1 MLVEMAAGSTTT
13 RVSMAATLPLLSIR
27 KDPRSTR
34 TRNRLGISS
43 SSQLGTTS
51 VQAYSLG
58 GQEPHLLGIPGV
70 PWCHQDKCL
79 LKEVPGGAEE
89 APITAPQADL
99 AIVNR
104 LQ

>member
-1 MLVEMAAGSTTT
+1 MAAGSTTT
-13 RVSMAATLPLLSIR
+13 RASMAVIQPLLSIR
-27 KDPRSTR
+27 KDPLNTL
-34 TRNRLGISS
+34 TRNRSGISS

-58 GQEPHLLGIPGV
+58 GPEPHLLGILGV

-79 LKEVPGGAEE
+79 LREAQGGAEE
-89 APITAPQADL
+89 ARTMAPLVDL

>member
-1 MLVEMAAGSTTT
+1 MVEMAAGSTTT
-13 RVSMAATLPLLSIR
+13 RVSMAATQPLLSIR

-43 SSQLGTTS
+43 SSPLGTML

-58 GQEPHLLGIPGV
+58 GQEPHLPGILGV
-70 PWCHQDKCL
+70 PWCHQAKCL
-79 LKEVPGGAEE
+79 LKEVQRGAEE
-89 APITAPQADL
+89 ARTTASQVDL
-99 AIVNR
+99 TIVNR

>member
-1 MLVEMAAGSTTT
+1 MVVVMAAGSTTT
-13 RVSMAATLPLLSIR
+13 RASMAAIQPLLFTR
-27 KDPRSTR
+27 KDLRSTR

-58 GQEPHLLGIPGV
+58 GPEPHLPGIPGV
-70 PWCHQDKCL
+70 PWCHLDKCL
-79 LKEVPGGAEE
+79 LKEVQGGAEG
-89 APITAPQADL
+89 AHISAPQVDL

>member
-1 MLVEMAAGSTTT
+1 MVVEMAAGSTTT
-13 RVSMAATLPLLSIR
+13 RASTAATQPLLFTR
-27 KDPRSTR
+27 KDPLNTL

-43 SSQLGTTS
+43 SSRLGTTS

-58 GQEPHLLGIPGV
+58 GQEPHLPGILGV
-70 PWCHQDKCL
+70 PWCHQAKCL

-89 APITAPQADL
+89 AHITAPQVDL

>member
-1 MLVEMAAGSTTT
+1 MEMAADSTTT
-13 RVSMAATLPLLSIR
+13 RASMAATQPLLSIR
-27 KDPRSTR
+27 KDPRSTL

-43 SSQLGTTS
+43 SSQLGTML

-58 GQEPHLLGIPGV
+58 GPEPHLPGTLGV
-70 PWCHQDKCL
+70 PWCHQAKCL

-89 APITAPQADL
+89 ARITAPQVDL

>member
-13 RVSMAATLPLLSIR
+13 RASMEAIQPLLFTR
-27 KDPRSTR
+27 KDPHNTH

-43 SSQLGTTS
+43 SSQLGTML

-58 GQEPHLLGIPGV
+58 GQEPHLPGILGV

-79 LKEVPGGAEE
+79 LKEVQGGAEG
-89 APITAPQADL
+89 AHITAPQVDL